1 MKRLAA
7 VFSML
12 LSAFA
17 LDICAFAESESSLA
31 ESAGTEFSTGTVVI
45 AAAAM
50 FAVIAVIGVMFAKV
64 IQKDRNDIRGIRR
77 K

>member
-1 MKRLAA
+1 MT
-7 VFSML
+7 
-12 LSAFA
+12 AFA
-17 LDICAFAESESSLA
+17 DEPQAESEVSQA
-31 ESAGTEFSTGTVVI
+31 QGFAGFSTAEIAVTAVI
-45 AAAAM
+45 M